1 MVQLLRPGSTYHH
14 SVIFKGVSMNK
25 KRILLADDH
34 KIITDSLK
42 NILEPTYEVVGMVED
57 GHELLREAARLLP
70 DVLIVDISM
79 PKLNGLEAVRQI
91 KKEGIG
97 SKVIFLTMHPDITYA
112 TNALEAGALGYV
124 LKHSAHSE
132 LLQAVE
138 QVLLGK
144 TFITEKIAKELEN
157 VPHTR
162 RDPIRKLSSRQREV
176 LQLLAE
182 GKSAKEVAEIL
193 CISPRTV
200 EFHKYKIMEEL
211 GMSSSAELVQYSI
224 KHGIINI

>member
-1 MVQLLRPGSTYHH
+1 
-14 SVIFKGVSMNK
+14 MNK

-42 NILEPTYEVVGMVED
+42 NILEPTYEVVGIVED
-57 GHELLREAARLLP
+57 GHMLVREAARLLP
-70 DVLIVDISM
+70 DVMIVDISM

-91 KKEGIG
+91 KKEGIE
-97 SKVIFLTMHPDITYA
+97 SKVIFLTMHPDVTY
-112 TNALEAGALGYV
+112 TSNALEAGALGYV

-138 QVLLGK
+138 RVLLGK
-144 TFITEKIAKELEN
+144 KFITAKIAQELEN
-157 VPHTR
+157 VSHTR
-162 RDPIRKLSSRQREV
+162 QDPIRKLTARQREV

-182 GKSAKEVAEIL
+182 GKSAKEVANIL

-200 EFHKYKIMEEL
+200 EFHKYRIMEEL

-224 KHGIINI
+224 KQGIITIGAVLDN

>member
-1 MVQLLRPGSTYHH
+1 
-14 SVIFKGVSMNK
+14 MNR

-42 NILEPTYEVVGMVED
+42 NILEPTYKVVGMVED
-57 GHELLREAARLLP
+57 GYELVKEAARLLP

-144 TFITEKIAKELEN
+144 VFITEKIAKELEN
-157 VPHTR
+157 VHHAR
-162 RDPIRKLSSRQREV
+162 RDPIRKLSARQREV
-176 LQLLAE
+176 LQLIAE